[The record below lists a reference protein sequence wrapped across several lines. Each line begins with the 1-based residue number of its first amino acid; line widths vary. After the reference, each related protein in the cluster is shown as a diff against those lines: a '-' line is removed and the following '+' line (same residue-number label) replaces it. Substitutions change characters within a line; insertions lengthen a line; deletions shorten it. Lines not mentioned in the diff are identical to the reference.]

1 MKKFKTFYNIYSIQR
16 RFVATILII
25 VILAF
30 ALLVRVFYL
39 QIIDGKSL
47 QIKAAEEW
55 LRDLPLS
62 SRRGEIYDSSG
73 VSLASTVTTY
83 DVYVRAR
90 NVAEPAQLASAISE
104 LLQVDYQVAY
114 AKVTN
119 KSLSEILIKMQVEED
134 LALSLTEYSGVYL
147 SQNVARVYPYSNLFT
162 QVLGYCT
169 IDNIGQAGLEL
180 YYDKYLKGVDG
191 KSLTQTNAQGQE
203 IENSLSYYIPSVP
216 GANLYT
222 TLDVQMQAILE
233 RELSSAYT
241 EHKAQSV
248 SGIILDAKTGGIK
261 AMSCLPNFDLN
272 NVPRD
277 DLSNLQEMTKNST
290 VVDVYEPG
298 STFKLIT
305 LVAALNEGLTQED
318 EQFYC
323 TGRCTVDGETIKC
336 WKTVGHGSLTLVD
349 AFKNSCNCVFVQL
362 ALRLG
367 VDKYYDYLELFGLGE
382 KTGVDIASESS
393 GIIMNKDQVRNVDLA
408 RIGFGH
414 AIAVTQLQMASIYAK
429 ITTGY
434 DVTPHILSSINS
446 EDEMLYQEKYSKKKI
461 DISSETIAT
470 VNQML
475 SNNIN
480 SDGDYTFIPG
490 YDVGGKTG
498 TAQKYDENGQ
508 IATGKYISSFIGTYP
523 ASNPKYIIIVCVNEP
538 SNGVYYGGVVAKPI
552 GERVLKSIFETKSI
566 TPTDITQLDNKPSI
580 EMPYVVGM
588 SLADACASLKKLGL
602 DVLLDKEGEVVIEQ
616 LPPEGTMLYL
626 GEIVYLITN

>member
-90 NVAEPAQLASAISE
+90 NVTEPAQLASAISE

-414 AIAVTQLQMASIYAK
+414 AIAVTQLQMASVYAK

-434 DVTPHILSSINS
+434 DVSPHILSSINS
-446 EDEMLYQEKYSKKKI
+446 EDEILYQENYSKKKI

-580 EMPYVVGM
+580 EMPCVVGM

>member
-90 NVAEPAQLASAISE
+90 NVTEPAQLASAISE

-261 AMSCLPNFDLN
+261 AMSCLPSFDLN

-414 AIAVTQLQMASIYAK
+414 AIAVTQLQMASVYTK

-446 EDEMLYQEKYSKKKI
+446 EDEILYQEKYSKKKI

>member
-16 RFVATILII
+16 RFVTTILII

-39 QIIDGKSL
+39 QIIDGKNL

-90 NVAEPAQLASAISE
+90 NVTEPAQLASAISE

-414 AIAVTQLQMASIYAK
+414 AIAVTQLQMASVYTK

-446 EDEMLYQEKYSKKKI
+446 EDEILYQEKYSKKKI

>member
-90 NVAEPAQLASAISE
+90 NVTEPAQLASAISE
-104 LLQVDYQVAY
+104 LLQIDYQVAY

-414 AIAVTQLQMASIYAK
+414 AIAVTQLQMASVYAK

-446 EDEMLYQEKYSKKKI
+446 EDEILYQEKYSKKKI

-523 ASNPKYIIIVCVNEP
+523 AGNPKYIIIVCVNEP

>member
-39 QIIDGKSL
+39 QIIDGKNL

-90 NVAEPAQLASAISE
+90 NVTEPALLASAISE

-305 LVAALNEGLTQED
+305 LVAALNERLTQED

-414 AIAVTQLQMASIYAK
+414 AIAVTQLQMAGIYAK

-446 EDEMLYQEKYSKKKI
+446 EDEILYQEKYSKKKI

>member
-90 NVAEPAQLASAISE
+90 NVTEPAQLASAISE

-414 AIAVTQLQMASIYAK
+414 AIAVTQLQMASVYTK

-446 EDEMLYQEKYSKKKI
+446 EDEILYQEKYSKKKI

-566 TPTDITQLDNKPSI
+566 TPTDIAQLDNKPSI

>member
-39 QIIDGKSL
+39 QIIDGKNL

-90 NVAEPAQLASAISE
+90 NVTEPAQLASAISE

-446 EDEMLYQEKYSKKKI
+446 EDEILYQEKYSKKKI

-523 ASNPKYIIIVCVNEP
+523 AGNPKYIIIVCVNEP

-616 LPPEGTMLYL
+616 LPPEGMMLYL